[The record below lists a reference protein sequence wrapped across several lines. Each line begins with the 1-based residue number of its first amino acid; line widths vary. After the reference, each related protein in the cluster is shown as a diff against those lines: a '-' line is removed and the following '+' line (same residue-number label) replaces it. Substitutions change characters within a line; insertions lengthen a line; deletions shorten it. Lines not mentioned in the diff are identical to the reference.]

1 MRNHSISF
9 FLIITLLICIL
20 PACNAQGMENPGI
33 FDTYTAQMDRM
44 APGLLEKY
52 RVPGA
57 AIAVVHDGEVAW
69 AQGYGLADESVS
81 MPVLTK
87 TVFQVASISKS
98 ITAWGVMRLVEEG
111 HIDLDEPVEKY
122 LTSWELPASDFDH
135 QGVTVRRLLSHT
147 AGLDVWSYPGVLLG
161 ETQPSLVD
169 LLSGVPGGEAVRL
182 RWQPGS
188 REVYTNGGYVLLQL
202 LVEDVTGEWFPDY
215 IERQVLAPLEMSRSS
230 YHWLLSMAT
239 GYDPSG
245 KPVEPR
251 QYPEAAGG
259 LHSTVTDLATWLAA
273 GMPGPNGEPAGRGM
287 LHPETLEEMYTPV
300 LVMEGNNGGLGFSV
314 EILPNN
320 ARLIWHSGDIPG
332 WRGQFAA
339 LPDQGD
345 GIVVLTNSNA
355 GRYVIA
361 DVICS
366 WARWAA
372 GAEPSMCQIYRAI
385 HLVIPA
391 IASLIGLGVI
401 VYLWRLVAQV
411 RAGQRRFSWP
421 PKDGNQSRDLIL
433 PLVAIALWWSI
444 VAPRIA
450 SSLPPSFNWISLG
463 FTLWCL
469 VSVAKGLTVMAGE
482 SR

>member
-9 FLIITLLICIL
+9 FLIIALLIYIL
-20 PACNAQGMENPGI
+20 PACNAQGIKNPGT
-33 FDTYTAQMDRM
+33 FDTLTAQMDRM
-44 APGLLEKY
+44 ALGLLEKY

-57 AIAVVHDGEVAW
+57 AIALVHEGEVAW

-81 MPVLTK
+81 MPVLAE

-111 HIDLDEPVEKY
+111 RVDLDEPVEKY

-147 AGLDVWSYPGVLLG
+147 AGLDVWNHPGILLG

-169 LLSGVPGGEAVRL
+169 LLSGVPDGETVHI

-188 REVYTNGGYVLLQL
+188 REEYTNGGYVLLQL
-202 LVEDVTGEWFPDY
+202 LVEDVTGESFPDY
-215 IERQVLAPLEMSRSS
+215 IQRQVLEPLKMNRSS
-230 YHWLLSMAT
+230 YHWLPLTAT

-251 QYPEAAGG
+251 LYPEAAGG
-259 LHSTVTDLATWLAA
+259 LYSTVTDLATWLAA
-273 GMPGPNGEPAGRGM
+273 GMPGPNGEPAGRGI
-287 LHPETLEEMYTPV
+287 LRPETLEEMYTPV
-300 LVMEGNNGGLGFSV
+300 PVTEGNSGGLGYDI
-314 EILPNN
+314 EILSDGTHM
-320 ARLIWHSGDIPG
+320 IWHGGQVTG
-332 WRGQFAA
+332 WRGQYAA
-339 LPDQGD
+339 LSNQGE
-345 GIVVLTNSNA
+345 GIVILTNSEA

-366 WARWAA
+366 WVRWAA
-372 GAEPSMCQIYRAI
+372 GVEPNVCQIYRAI
-385 HLVIPA
+385 YFVIPA

-411 RAGQRRFSWP
+411 RAGKRRFSWP
-421 PKDGNQSRDLIL
+421 PKDGDQSRNLVL
-433 PLVAIALWWSI
+433 PLAAIALWWFI
-444 VAPRIA
+444 VAPRIG
-450 SSLPPSFNWISLG
+450 SRLPPSFIWISLG

-469 VSVAKGLTVMAGE
+469 VTTLKGLTDKAGE
-482 SR
+482 PT